1 MYLYLSKW
9 YNHKRKV
16 CSFLGC
22 LVWRLNNTTKRT
34 YFFIFYRN
42 FIAEKFTK
50 SHRASDFVL
59 LAVANEHKTRGR
71 FPRLI
76 GVNGAVITGMV
87 VANHRRP
94 SFGYFAIFA
103 LAFSLTYVY
112 VKIPYI
118 GLYYN

>member
-1 MYLYLSKW
+1 LFKISMYLYLSKW

-59 LAVANEHKTRGR
+59 LFCRKCFVMRHGDGSLLSQMFCYKNREAAWQDETY
-71 FPRLI
+71 P
-76 GVNGAVITGMV
+76 A
-87 VANHRRP
+87 
-94 SFGYFAIFA
+94 
-103 LAFSLTYVY
+103 AFSFLLCYLLNCVHFS
-112 VKIPYI
+112 ISD
-118 GLYYN
+118 